1 MTQTEPRAPDDPP
14 PPSPFVTGPL
24 GRCPRCGKGRMF
36 AGFLSLAT
44 RCEVCDLDLAFAD
57 PGDGPAFFASFI
69 GSTLL
74 LLAGVSVQ
82 VAFEPA
88 VWVYVVLLLVGT
100 ILIIGLIRPIKGL
113 LVALQY
119 SNKAEQGRFE

>member
-1 MTQTEPRAPDDPP
+1 MLQTESGEPNDRVA
-14 PPSPFVTGPL
+14 PSPFVTGLL

-44 RCEVCDLDLAFAD
+44 RCKVCDLDLAFAD

-74 LLAGVSVQ
+74 LLAGVYLQ

-88 VWVYVVLLLVGT
+88 VWAYVVLLIVGT

-113 LVALQY
+113 LVALQF

>member
-1 MTQTEPRAPDDPP
+1 MTQTDPVAPEDKP
-14 PPSPFVTGPL
+14 PPSPFLSGPL
-24 GRCPRCGKGRMF
+24 GRCPRCGRGRLF

-44 RCEVCDLDLAFAD
+44 QCNVCDLDLTFAD

-74 LLAGVSVQ
+74 LLAGVYLQ
-82 VAFEPA
+82 VAYEPP
-88 VWVYVVLLLVGT
+88 VWIYVVLLLVG
-100 ILIIGLIRPIKGL
+100 IVLIVGLIRPIKGL

-119 SNKAEQGRFE
+119 ANKAEQGRFG